1 MKYPEKPDELDA
13 QTIQEILNSFP
24 ALELLQQHP
33 IPHAL
38 THNRKLL
45 FVNKSAVKLFDGDN
59 SDHFLGKDITSFIH
73 PLDHGRILNRLEI
86 LNDEKTKNNP
96 TEARVYTL
104 NGKIKHIISVSSL
117 IEIAGHTLVLAAATE
132 LSEEMGHE
140 ISQSEQNF
148 QRLFENMLDVFYR
161 TDSEQNLTLVGPAA
175 LGVLGYLPEEV
186 IGLPASSFY
195 FDPQA
200 RANIVTAVKKHGKV
214 QNFPA
219 RLKHKDGHIVDVEI
233 TSSAIYSEDKQ
244 FLGMEGLF
252 RDVSEQVVIK
262 EKLHRLATIDELTGI
277 LNRRAFLEKANHL
290 IKHLRRQPEYSLLA
304 VIDLD
309 KFKPINDRYGHLSG
323 DRVLKVFVSL
333 FKETLR
339 ETDVFGR
346 LGGDEFAIIF
356 RKCTMT
362 EGLEIL
368 ERIQEKMQ
376 KISIRLSDNEVSI
389 SASIGLTELHEE
401 DLPFSLA
408 LARADR
414 ALYQAKQNGGAHVA
428 MLLS

>member
-59 SDHFLGKDITSFIH
+59 SDYFLGKDITSFIH

-262 EKLHRLATIDELTGI
+262 G
-277 LNRRAFLEKANHL
+277 
-290 IKHLRRQPEYSLLA
+290 
-304 VIDLD
+304 
-309 KFKPINDRYGHLSG
+309 
-323 DRVLKVFVSL
+323 
-333 FKETLR
+333 
-339 ETDVFGR
+339 
-346 LGGDEFAIIF
+346 
-356 RKCTMT
+356 
-362 EGLEIL
+362 
-368 ERIQEKMQ
+368 
-376 KISIRLSDNEVSI
+376 
-389 SASIGLTELHEE
+389 
-401 DLPFSLA
+401 
-408 LARADR
+408 
-414 ALYQAKQNGGAHVA
+414 
-428 MLLS
+428 

>member
-1 MKYPEKPDELDA
+1 MLHFK
-13 QTIQEILNSFP
+13 
-24 ALELLQQHP
+24 LET
-33 IPHAL
+33 A
-38 THNRKLL
+38 
-45 FVNKSAVKLFDGDN
+45 
-59 SDHFLGKDITSFIH
+59 
-73 PLDHGRILNRLEI
+73 
-86 LNDEKTKNNP
+86 
-96 TEARVYTL
+96 
-104 NGKIKHIISVSSL
+104 IKHIISVSSL